1 MDTKMK
7 VVIIDDEESA
17 IDNLCFL
24 LKKYNGVSVAGVA
37 RTGMTGLKLIQKAKP
52 DLLFLDVELPDM
64 SGMDVA
70 AHLRGKVDWQMKIV
84 FYTAYN
90 KYLIDAL
97 RSRAFDFL
105 LKPIDMKEMEVVMK
119 RLLQNE
125 EDGPDASAM
134 RRMALDEDKP
144 FMLFTPT
151 GDLRFVRPSEIGY
164 FRYVS
169 SRKIWEVAL
178 ANGSFL
184 PLKRNTTAEQLCSFD
199 GAFVQIHQSY
209 IINMNY
215 LVMVKENQCIMYP
228 PFNNMGEELLV
239 SKKYK
244 KEMMEK
250 FYQL

>member
-1 MDTKMK
+1 METKMK

-17 IDNLCFL
+17 IDNLCFV
-24 LKKYNGVSVAGVA
+24 LKKYNRLSVEGVA
-37 RTGMTGLKLIQKAKP
+37 HTGAAGLKLVQKVKP
-52 DLLFLDVELPDM
+52 GLLFLDVELPDM
-64 SGMDVA
+64 MGMEVA
-70 AHLRGKVDWQMKIV
+70 AELKACVDWQMKIV

-97 RSRAFDFL
+97 RNQAFDFL
-105 LKPIDMKEMEVVMK
+105 LKPIDINEMEIVMN
-119 RLLQNE
+119 RLFQDGGK
-125 EDGPDASAM
+125 EDGIASAP
-134 RRMALDEDKP
+134 RMVLNSDKP

-164 FRYVS
+164 FRYIS

-178 ANGSFL
+178 SNGSFL
-184 PLKRNTTAEQLCSFD
+184 PLKRNTTAEQLCAFD
-199 GAFVQIHQSY
+199 SSFVQIHQSY

-228 PFNNMGEELLV
+228 PFNMGEELLV

-250 FYQL
+250 FYQI

>member
-1 MDTKMK
+1 
-7 VVIIDDEESA
+7 
-17 IDNLCFL
+17 
-24 LKKYNGVSVAGVA
+24 
-37 RTGMTGLKLIQKAKP
+37 
-52 DLLFLDVELPDM
+52 
-64 SGMDVA
+64 
-70 AHLRGKVDWQMKIV
+70 MKIV

-105 LKPIDMKEMEVVMK
+105 LKPIDVNEMEVVMK
-119 RLLQNE
+119 RLLQEEENGNE
-125 EDGPDASAM
+125 VSAP
-134 RRMALDEDKP
+134 RMTLDEDKP

-178 ANGSFL
+178 SNGAFL
-184 PLKRNTTAEQLCSFD
+184 PLKRNTTAEQLCGFD
-199 GAFVQIHQSY
+199 NSFVQIHQSY

-228 PFNNMGEELLV
+228 PFNIGEELLI